1 MDELT
6 FTEKKLL
13 KEYFEMESGYF
24 LNMFDDEFSQFFKQ
38 FGVDIDN
45 IKYTTQGMYQI
56 DRFSNFLEIE
66 DKNIVLKILK
76 EAHQYKKHFVEKRCL
91 VNPTDLRLRGIDT
104 LIDTKI
110 TDLIHRLSG
119 EETKIEEELEIN
131 HLKTTPKDETR
142 NIIKSYMRLVRRGL
156 EKRKEKVDANVLIDH
171 PLVEV
176 TRKNLEQYSK
186 DLAFRVPGD
195 KRNTKNKEKG
205 SVAQLKKWAEEVL
218 KED

>member
-1 MDELT
+1 MDALT

-13 KEYFEMESGYF
+13 KEYFEMESGHF
-24 LNMFDDEFSQFFKQ
+24 LNMVDKEFSQLFKQ

-45 IKYTTQGMYQI
+45 IKYTTYGVYQI
-56 DRFSNFLEIE
+56 DRFSSFLEIE
-66 DKNIVLKILK
+66 NKNIILKILK
-76 EAHQYKKHFVEKRCL
+76 EAYQYKKHFVEKRRL
-91 VNPTDLRLRGIDT
+91 VNPTESFLKGNDS

-110 TDLIHRLSG
+110 TDLICRLSG
-119 EETKIEEELEIN
+119 VDIQIEEELEIN

-142 NIIKSYMRLVRRGL
+142 NIIKSCMRLVRRGF
-156 EKRKEKVDANVLIDH
+156 EKRKEKVDANTLLDH
-171 PLVEV
+171 PLVEI
-176 TRKNLEQYSK
+176 TRRNLEKYSK
-186 DLAFRVPGD
+186 DLAFRVAGD